1 MHPTPN
7 PAPLGRYPTGRGLAL
22 AEDGVRPAAIA
33 RNLGVDAERVRLDVA
48 RASGRPI
55 PIFGSGP
62 LPASG
67 RSCNRGDVVRLAR
80 EEGLGATQMAARL
93 GYSRSTVDCHLL
105 VARRRGE
112 LPLAAPGG
120 FANAGNAGS
129 AGANKA
135 ATPMEGAPLA
145 GEPPWSGA
153 EGLPPSDD
161 VADQVLGLGQDSG
174 LPVHEVFR
182 LVWLGA
188 RQTQI
193 ARALGLPTGRV
204 ANLVFRARRTGLPIP
219 VLGQGRYNAVRLPT
233 DPPGT
238 TRF

>member
-7 PAPLGRYPTGRGLAL
+7 PAPLGRYPTGRVLAF
-22 AEDGVRPAAIA
+22 AEDGMRPAAIA
-33 RNLGVDAERVRLDVA
+33 RNLGVDAERVRLDVARA

-80 EEGLGATQMAARL
+80 EEGLGATQIAARL
-93 GYSRSTVDCHLL
+93 GYSRSTVDYHLL

-135 ATPMEGAPLA
+135 ATPMEGAPPA
-145 GEPPWSGA
+145 GEPPY
-153 EGLPPSDD
+153 
-161 VADQVLGLGQDSG
+161 
-174 LPVHEVFR
+174 
-182 LVWLGA
+182 
-188 RQTQI
+188 
-193 ARALGLPTGRV
+193 ALK
-204 ANLVFRARRTGLPIP
+204 
-219 VLGQGRYNAVRLPT
+219 
-233 DPPGT
+233 
-238 TRF
+238 